1 MDRMVLL
8 LNRHPK
14 FHASLTN
21 RLWPISSMQL
31 KCLTHSVAFLFGK
44 PRKRPTNKAGCNRKQ
59 ILAIIVMSG
68 FVRHLFGY
76 SER

>member
-31 KCLTHSVAFLFGK
+31 KCLTHCCISFLANPAKGQQTK
-44 PRKRPTNKAGCNRKQ
+44 QGATENKYWASS
-59 ILAIIVMSG
+59 SG

>member
-31 KCLTHSVAFLFGK
+31 KCLTHSVALLFWK
-44 PRKRPTNKAGCNRKQ
+44 IPQKANKQSKVQPKTNIGHHRQ
-59 ILAIIVMSG
+59 DL
-68 FVRHLFGY
+68 
-76 SER
+76 